1 MIEDKSARRKSKWTI
16 YDSLHVILFL
26 IVFCLWADS
35 YLRPYKEYKTKSNND
50 IFSRTKQDPISYIG
64 TTNKDTKQRNDKNIK
79 QTDDKNTKQPD
90 DKQQEQLAGE
100 DFRRISTTQ
109 SFQTTIIAEPI
120 SKANSGEFEEDGSY
134 KQSSEYELMNR
145 LNDDSSI
152 KAIQFVLKRNDT
164 PILLF
169 QPEFTGQY
177 NIKMLYRLY
186 INEYML
192 YRSLII
198 VSVQNEYGPVAI
210 HWFNGNMMYL
220 EWKKLPLNRNYSINM
235 SYFSI
240 YDVPAELTVR
250 AKFKIQ
256 AMITP

>member
-26 IVFCLWADS
+26 ITFCLWADS
-35 YLRPYKEYKTKSNND
+35 YFRSHREYKIKSNND
-50 IFSRTKQDPISYIG
+50 ISSRTKQNPISNTG
-64 TTNKDTKQRNDKNIK
+64 ATNEDMRQSDDKDTRRFKDTKQSDHKRRE
-79 QTDDKNTKQPD
+79 QTGDGDSRH
-90 DKQQEQLAGE
+90 A
-100 DFRRISTTQ
+100 STTQ
-109 SFQTTIIAEPI
+109 SFQTSIIAEPV
-120 SKANSGEFEEDGSY
+120 SKANSEEFEEDGSY
-134 KQSSEYELMNR
+134 KQLSEYELMNR
-145 LNDDSSI
+145 LNDDGSI
-152 KAIQFVLKRNDT
+152 EAIQFVLKRNDT

-169 QPEFTGQY
+169 RPEFTGKY

-186 INEYML
+186 INEYTL

-198 VSVQNEYGPVAI
+198 VSVQNEYGPVAV
-210 HWFNGNMMYL
+210 HWFNGNTMYL

-235 SYFSI
+235 SYFSM
-240 YDVPAELTVR
+240 YDVPSELTVR